1 MTMFMFKI
9 NIIQNNLQYQSKK
22 ASEQVVHVNKI
33 IYLTLICSFSSR
45 SSGQTTNYLDGK
57 LIKYGVSRI

>member
-1 MTMFMFKI
+1 MTICMLKI
-9 NIIQNNLQYQSKK
+9 NIIQSNLQYQSKK
-22 ASEQVVHVNKI
+22 ASEQVVHVNNI

-45 SSGQTTNYLDGK
+45 SSEQTTNYLDGK